1 MSWLLTWV
9 LLVARLHQ
17 AVSLNSSIA
26 PFIPVSATPE
36 TYNQTR
42 YCKWPCTCPETPPS
56 CLPGVSLIMDGC
68 DCCRACAK
76 QVGEECNE
84 ADNCDHHRG
93 LYCDYSSDKP
103 RYEKGVCAY
112 LLGTGCEHNGVI
124 YRNGQSFQPNC
135 KYQCLCVNG
144 AIGCVPLCNES
155 QPPRV
160 WCPTPRRVKIPGRC
174 CEQWFCEEPRR
185 GRKAAPRHAMAA
197 LSGGKDT
204 WQENCL
210 TQTTSWSSCSKTCGR
225 GVSLRITNANKQCR
239 MVKERRLCNIRPCEV
254 DITKHI
260 KPGKKCLNIYR
271 ENQPTNF
278 TISGCTSKK
287 LYQPKYCGV
296 CTDERCCIP
305 YKSKTVQVEFQCP
318 NGAMFTWQV
327 MWINA
332 CFCNLSCKN
341 PNDIFA
347 DLEQYYE
354 NREIMN

>member
-1 MSWLLTWV
+1 MSWLLSWV
-9 LLVARLHQ
+9 LLVIRLHQ
-17 AVSLNSSIA
+17 AVSLISTIA
-26 PFIPVSATPE
+26 PPITDEP
-36 TYNQTR
+36 YNRTQ
-42 YCKWPCTCPETPPS
+42 YCKWPCTCPETPPT
-56 CLPGVSLIMDGC
+56 CPPGVSLIMDGC

-144 AIGCVPLCNES
+144 AIGCVPLCNDS

-174 CEQWFCEEPRR
+174 CEQWICEEPRR

-197 LSGGKDT
+197 LSSGKDT
-204 WQENCL
+204 WQENCV
-210 TQTTSWSSCSKTCGR
+210 TQTTSWSPCSKTCGR
-225 GVSLRITNANKQCR
+225 GVSLRLTNANKQCQ

-260 KPGKKCLNIYR
+260 KVGIFSDYCNPLNTTDPSAAWKKVPKHLQGRSTDQPHHLRLHQQKALLAKVLWCLHR
-271 ENQPTNF
+271 RALLHP
-278 TISGCTSKK
+278 
-287 LYQPKYCGV
+287 L
-296 CTDERCCIP
+296 
-305 YKSKTVQVEFQCP
+305 
-318 NGAMFTWQV
+318 
-327 MWINA
+327 
-332 CFCNLSCKN
+332 
-341 PNDIFA
+341 
-347 DLEQYYE
+347 
-354 NREIMN
+354 

>member
-1 MSWLLTWV
+1 MSWLLIWV

-17 AVSLNSSIA
+17 AVSLNSSTA
-26 PFIPVSATPE
+26 PVIPESTTPE
-36 TYNQTR
+36 PYNRTQ

-56 CLPGVSLIMDGC
+56 CPPGVSLIMDGC
-68 DCCRACAK
+68 ECCRACAK
-76 QVGEECNE
+76 QVGEICNE

-112 LLGTGCEHNGVI
+112 LLSTRCVYNGII
-124 YRNGQSFQPNC
+124 YRTGQSFQPNC

-144 AIGCVPLCNES
+144 AIGCVPLCTYE
-155 QPPRV
+155 PPRV
-160 WCPTPRRVKIPGRC
+160 WCPTPLRVKIPGQC
-174 CEQWFCEEPRR
+174 CEQWICEEPRR

-197 LSGGKDT
+197 LSSGKNS
-204 WQENCL
+204 WQQDCM
-210 TQTTSWSSCSKTCGR
+210 TQTTSWSPCSKTCGR

-271 ENQPTNF
+271 EDQERNF

-287 LYQPKYCGV
+287 LYRPKYCGV

-318 NGAMFTWQV
+318 DGDMITWQV

-347 DLEQYYE
+347 DLDQYYE